1 MRAEVRTF
9 TVYTITQEE
18 HNWLE
23 EVGIWDLL
31 LNRLNS
37 NERIEIEQS

>member
-1 MRAEVRTF
+1 MRVEVRTF

-18 HNWLE
+18 HEWLE
-23 EVGIWDLL
+23 EAGIFELL

-37 NERIEIEQS
+37 NERIEIE